1 MPVKDSRR
9 VSLVLAFAGMG
20 VTASVVPAVL
30 PSLAA
35 DSGLP
40 LADYLDVV
48 PALFGGLFLGVLLST
63 LLARYWSA
71 HVILTAGALFQFAGF
86 VSIAL
91 VVAPSQLVGA
101 SFVTGVGFGLAE
113 AAGSVLGK
121 AVAAARTTSLL
132 AALTGTVAAVAAV
145 CPLILAVILVDGNT
159 RLLVAAAGLIHLASA
174 ALVAANRTAFRTPVA
189 VTPTSVGALPE
200 RSGLVLTII
209 GVGFALFLYVGVETV
224 FSGWSAV
231 VATELLR
238 LEPAT
243 AALGT
248 SAFWALMAA
257 GRFVAWLVLKTKLAP
272 VAYLLINC
280 GVATLAL
287 AASAILAPDGGL
299 SSVLGICVTIVCLA
313 PCYSLILG
321 IGLSRMQLTDAARTT
336 GFLVA
341 AGAAGGSTIP
351 LLLLTVSREPAGQ
364 LVIAATACLMLL
376 LFLGTLAAAIRRPRS
391 RTEPQ
396 PAQTRT

>member
-1 MPVKDSRR
+1 MQVGDSRR

-40 LADYLDVV
+40 VSDYLDVV
-48 PALFGGLFLGVLLST
+48 PALFGGLFIGVLLST

-71 HVILTAGALFQFAGF
+71 HVVLTGGAVLQFAGF

-91 VVAPSQLVGA
+91 AIAPYQLVAA
-101 SFVTGVGFGLAE
+101 SFLTGIGFGLAE
-113 AAGSVLGK
+113 AAGSVLAK

-132 AALTGTVAAVAAV
+132 AALTGTVAAVAAI
-145 CPLILAVILVDGNT
+145 CPLILAGILIDGNT
-159 RLLVAAAGLIHLASA
+159 RLLIAGASLIHLASA
-174 ALVAANRTAFRTPVA
+174 VLALANRTAFQAPQALRPV
-189 VTPTSVGALPE
+189 TGADMRA
-200 RSGLVLTII
+200 RSGLVLTIL
-209 GVGFALFLYVGVETV
+209 GVGFALFVYVGVETV

-231 VATELLR
+231 FATEFFR

-248 SAFWALMAA
+248 SAFWALMAV
-257 GRFVAWLVLKTKLAP
+257 GRYVAWLVLRTTLAP
-272 VAYLLINC
+272 ALYLLINC

-287 AASAILAPDGGL
+287 AASAMLAPLGGL
-299 SSVLGICVTIVCLA
+299 PSAIGVCITLVCLA

-321 IGLSRMQLTDAARTT
+321 IGLSRMDQADAARTT

-341 AGAAGGSTIP
+341 AGAAGGSIIP
-351 LLLLTVSREPAGQ
+351 LLILTVSREPGQ
-364 LVIAATACLMLL
+364 LVIAAAAGLMLL
-376 LFLGTLAAAIRRPRS
+376 LFLGTLVTAIRRPRS
-391 RTEPQ
+391 QAEQQPQ
-396 PAQTRT
+396 ATRA